1 MRAFEPAPLVL
12 ASVGL
17 LVWIFCALY
26 AQKSVL
32 IQKTV
37 RGAVKEALRSD
48 QTCRICASLIQGDG
62 LLNIPNIS

>member
-48 QTCRICASLIQGDG
+48 QTCRICASL
-62 LLNIPNIS
+62 